1 LCGVLPSRSG
11 NSNQQSDE
19 KKIAN
24 AYSGE
29 RYFAEHEF
37 LRLGFAERLAT
48 SWLGLMGKVL
58 LTGISDLAFQLR
70 HNTPLLLSHTAN
82 SERISGGEDF
92 QIANWRFEI
101 SDKGGTGDSQRK
113 KGHLLR
119 VPVANSL
126 SGKWEKGTMP
136 EAENP
141 SAL

>member
-1 LCGVLPSRSG
+1 
-11 NSNQQSDE
+11 
-19 KKIAN
+19 
-24 AYSGE
+24 
-29 RYFAEHEF
+29 
-37 LRLGFAERLAT
+37 
-48 SWLGLMGKVL
+48 MGKVL
-58 LTGISDLAFQLR
+58 LTGNSDLYAQLR
-70 HNTPLLLSHTAN
+70 NNTPLLLSHTAN
-82 SERISGGEDF
+82 SEPISGGEDF

-101 SDKGGTGDSQRK
+101 SDKGGTGDSQSK